1 MNRLELIKLLS
12 SSDKEE
18 VFLEDPETG
27 LLHDIEIKHI
37 EEQFD
42 GFDTAYPACLAL
54 KFKD

>member
-12 SSDKEE
+12 SSDEEE